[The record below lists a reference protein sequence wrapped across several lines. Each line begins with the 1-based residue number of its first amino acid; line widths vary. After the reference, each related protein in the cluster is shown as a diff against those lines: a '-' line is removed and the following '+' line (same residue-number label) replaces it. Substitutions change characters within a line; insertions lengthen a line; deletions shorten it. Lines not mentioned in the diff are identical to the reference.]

1 MRLPSTGLRL
11 RYVSCL
17 ISLLLEKARAMDY
30 LSVVYALLT
39 GLFWGTYGPTLQNAR
54 VPGKSPF
61 APYVMIGVAYLI
73 WGILGGL
80 GGMISTQKPG
90 EALLSFKR
98 NELVWGFAAGSL
110 GAFGALTLT
119 LAVVASHGKPHLV
132 MPIVFGTAVTVSAIT
147 SVIKTGAVAETSPM
161 LWAGIAGMVVCIVT
175 VAYFTPHSAPHAA
188 KPAGASPASATT
200 PEATSQ
206 SPGK

>member
-1 MRLPSTGLRL
+1 
-11 RYVSCL
+11 
-17 ISLLLEKARAMDY
+17 MDF

-54 VPGKSPF
+54 VQGKSPF

-90 EALLSFKR
+90 EALLNFKK
-98 NELVWGFAAGSL
+98 NELIWGFAAGTL

-119 LAVVASHGKPHLV
+119 LAVVASQGKPHLV
-132 MPIVFGTAVTVSAIT
+132 MPIVFGTAVAVSAIT
-147 SVIKTGAVAETSPM
+147 SVIRTGDTAHPM
-161 LWAGIAGMVVCIVT
+161 LWAGIAGMIVCIVV
-175 VAYFTPHSAPHAA
+175 VASFTPHKSAHA
-188 KPAGASPASATT
+188 KPAGSETT
-200 PEATSQ
+200 PATVHET
-206 SPGK
+206 KM